1 MTYVAIRRL
10 KAHLSRYIDAVRRG
24 DEVVITKRGRP
35 VARLV
40 GEPAERTGLREELA
54 PLAAEGLIS
63 LPERPLQRK
72 RQPLAA
78 VTGKPVSE
86 IVLEDRR

>member
-1 MTYVAIRRL
+1 MTCVAIRKL
-10 KAHLSRYIDAVRRG
+10 KAHLSRYIDAVQRG

-40 GEPAERTGLREELA
+40 AEPGRRTGLREELA
-54 PLAAEGLIS
+54 SLAAEGLVS
-63 LPERPLQRK
+63 LPERPLRPK
-72 RQPLAA
+72 RRPLAR
-78 VTGKPVSE
+78 VTGQPISE